1 MGIANITQEAVHTFK
16 LEGLASGKDNRQ
28 ARQHPEIKMKGL
40 WILKS
45 GHLLVKW
52 QGSVSNSKKT
62 QMYLQPFL
70 APITEGMMLS

>member
-40 WILKS
+40 
-45 GHLLVKW
+45 
-52 QGSVSNSKKT
+52 
-62 QMYLQPFL
+62 
-70 APITEGMMLS
+70 